1 MFIVY
6 LSYIYP
12 IFILY
17 LLYVVVRVIVGFFVV
32 LVENGMLKGLFF
44 VRIFWKY
51 LIFRIFGGH
60 GFFRRS
66 RRGMCFFADIT
77 EMGK

>member
-12 IFILY
+12 IFIVY

-32 LVENGMLKGLFF
+32 LVENGMLKGLFLCG
-44 VRIFWKY
+44 Y
-51 LIFRIFGGH
+51 SGN
-60 GFFRRS
+60 
-66 RRGMCFFADIT
+66 T
-77 EMGK
+77 